1 MHQKIEERTNFDD
14 TNNRKDE
21 LQNEKIEEMQTLR
34 NMHRSIPAEA
44 MDFDGQ
50 VDLLSGRI
58 QLSIQRNHEI
68 KADIDCLKAE
78 KENELLISKM

>member
-14 TNNRKDE
+14 TNARKDE

-44 MDFDGQ
+44 TDFDGQ
-50 VDLLSGRI
+50 IDLLSGRI
-58 QLSIQRNHEI
+58 QLSI
-68 KADIDCLKAE
+68 
-78 KENELLISKM
+78 